1 MRILAAAFSSTGGM
15 PRPGRWVRLSV
26 GSRHL
31 LDSSRQSPAGP
42 RGETRSWHGT
52 RAGLPE
58 RRYSKRIVDG
68 AVILRSSG
76 SVSAITP
83 KAATRP
89 MPMIV

>member
-42 RGETRSWHGT
+42 RGETLISHPYM
-52 RAGLPE
+52 AE